1 MRNPKTTVE
10 LSIPLLLRV
19 LEFAKDDAASDEELR
34 KVANNIIELSKVAG
48 ELGMIDFEAIMG
60 GEEALAERKLMMV
73 RAGIIK

>member
-1 MRNPKTTVE
+1 MRSPKPVVK

-19 LEFAKDDAASDEELR
+19 LEFAIDDAASDEELR
-34 KVANNIIELSKVAG
+34 KVANNMIELSKFAG

-60 GEEALAERKLMMV
+60 GEKQLAERKKMMV

>member
-1 MRNPKTTVE
+1 MRNPKPTIK

-34 KVANNIIELSKVAG
+34 KVANNMIELSKFAG

-60 GEEALAERKLMMV
+60 GEKQLAERKQMMV
-73 RAGIIK
+73 RAGILK

>member
-1 MRNPKTTVE
+1 MRNLKPTVE
-10 LSIPLLLRV
+10 LSIPLLLRI
-19 LEFAKDDAASDEELR
+19 LEFAKDDVASDEELR
-34 KVANNIIELSKVAG
+34 KVANNMIELSRVAG

>member
-1 MRNPKTTVE
+1 MKNPKPTVE
-10 LSIPLLLRV
+10 LSIPLLLRI
-19 LEFAKDDAASDEELR
+19 LEFAKDDASSDEELR
-34 KVANNIIELSKVAG
+34 KVANNMIELSRVAG

>member
-1 MRNPKTTVE
+1 MKNPKSTVE
-10 LSIPLLLRV
+10 LSIPLLLRI
-19 LEFAKDDAASDEELR
+19 LEFAKDDASSDEELR
-34 KVANNIIELSKVAG
+34 KVANNMIELSRVAG

>member
-1 MRNPKTTVE
+1 MKNPKSTVE
-10 LSIPLLLRV
+10 LSIPLLLRI
-19 LEFAKDDAASDEELR
+19 LEFAKDDVASDEELR
-34 KVANNIIELSKVAG
+34 KVANNIIELSRVAG

>member
-1 MRNPKTTVE
+1 MRNPKPTVE

-19 LEFAKDDAASDEELR
+19 LEFAKDDASSDEELR
-34 KVANNIIELSKVAG
+34 KVANNMIELSRVAG

>member
-19 LEFAKDDAASDEELR
+19 LEFAKDDASSDEELR
-34 KVANNIIELSKVAG
+34 KVANNMIELSRVAG